1 MNYFLLLFPTVM
13 WGTIGVFV
21 SVIDFTS
28 TQIALMR
35 TVFGSATLII
45 LYIIGKKKLD
55 KEKLRQNLPKLIVA
69 GTCMAFN
76 WIALFEAFKLISVSV
91 ATVIYYLAPA
101 MVMAASP
108 FIFKEKLTAN
118 KVIGLCA
125 ALLGMGC
132 VSLSAGIG
140 EVSVLGLGIAFL
152 GAVLYAIITM
162 INKSIKTLSG
172 YENAMVELTVA
183 VIVLIPYNL
192 FISREPWVMPDT
204 ISIASLVTIGVL
216 HTGIC
221 YAMYYTAVQRVE
233 AQTAAICSF
242 SDPFTA
248 LFVSVVFLNES
259 LTPIQIVGAILILG
273 GAMIAELKRT

>member
-248 LFVSVVFLNES
+248 LFVSVIFLNES

>member
-1 MNYFLLLFPTVM
+1 MNYFLLLFPTIM

-21 SVIDFTS
+21 SVIDLTS

-45 LYIIGKKKLD
+45 LYIVGKKKLD
-55 KEKLRQNLPKLIVA
+55 KEKLRQNLPKLIIA

-76 WIALFEAFKLISVSV
+76 WIALFEAFKLVSVSV

-192 FISREPWVMPDT
+192 FISRDPWVIPDT

-248 LFVSVVFLNES
+248 LFVSVIFLNES

-273 GAMIAELKRT
+273 GAMIAELKRV